1 MYKNLKSIIN
11 KTLFILIVLSTC
23 SYADNIELVKSSIM
37 SFDKSITVG
46 QAFDNWENCKNKEWE
61 KLLSLQLFNAMYTDK

>member
-1 MYKNLKSIIN
+1 
-11 KTLFILIVLSTC
+11 
-23 SYADNIELVKSSIM
+23 M
-37 SFDKSITVG
+37 SFDKSITIG